1 MAYDSSMSHSIFGA
15 RMGTR
20 LVGRALIAC
29 ALVAA
34 AACDKA
40 FPETSAA
47 PAAAAASAPAVT
59 VPEKPV
65 IEAQKPV
72 ADVPQVQQPVAET
85 KPDATREPVAKPVA
99 TQEAPKEIAWFQGTL
114 DEALAKARKE
124 NKLVFIDF
132 WTTWCGW
139 CKKLDKD
146 TYTDA
151 RVIAAMNE
159 HYVCLSLDAETKV
172 GAPLARR
179 YSVDGYP
186 TLLMLTTDGFVRERI
201 AGYKAPDP
209 FLKIVVAATKPR

>member
-1 MAYDSSMSHSIFGA
+1 MAYDSSMSHSIRGA
-15 RMGTR
+15 RSGSR
-20 LVGRALIAC
+20 LTGRALVAC
-29 ALVAA
+29 ALLAA
-34 AACDKA
+34 AACDGAISSPSATPATTAKA
-40 FPETSAA
+40 DAA
-47 PAAAAASAPAVT
+47 TA
-59 VPEKPV
+59 PEKPAT
-65 IEAQKPV
+65 EAQKPV
-72 ADVPQVQQPVAET
+72 ADVPVQPQQPLTET
-85 KPDATREPVAKPVA
+85 KPDAAREAAAKPVA
-99 TQEAPKEIAWFQGTL
+99 TAEAAKEIAWFQGTL
-114 DEALAKARKE
+114 DEALVKARKE

-179 YSVDGYP
+179 YSVNGYP

-209 FLKIVVAATKPR
+209 FLKIVVDATKPR